1 MEMNTARGHQYGRK
15 SRSHYDDSDSH
26 AEGLSNLLREY
37 QRVSD
42 EIKQFAAGAKSR
54 IDEHGTKQLEL
65 QARLSEVEQKLLRIG
80 RGGGAA
86 HSFEDSPYA
95 SFVSKPD
102 LLRPLIQQPGK
113 ASLTTK
119 ASVRSLAKAIVS
131 LQPGDSP
138 ATGFPTPAGRLPDIY
153 GLPAP
158 NTRLLEVLPSVP
170 FASNSLEYPSLDPS
184 YSAAADYQLAEGDA
198 KPESHPEF
206 DLSTTPIVTIAHFV
220 RASKQVLEDAP
231 ILQVWLERLMRYGVL
246 GRVVHQLINGTGNGT
261 TKRLTGLLTV
271 ATPAVVNSP
280 YAVDAIG
287 EAAVA
292 LEVAGW
298 QPSLVILHPEDA
310 FAIVSERT
318 STGEYVAGGWAAQN
332 RQAFWNLQRVTTPSM
347 PAGQAIVMDANA
359 VLILDREQPTVLVST
374 QDADNFTR
382 NLVTLLGE
390 VRLGMAILVP
400 QAIARVTLPMIT
412 G

>member
-1 MEMNTARGHQYGRK
+1 MEMNTALGHQYGRK

-65 QARLSEVEQKLLRIG
+65 QARLSEVEQKLLRVG
-80 RGGGAA
+80 RGGGTA
-86 HSFEDSPYA
+86 HSSDDSPYA

-184 YSAAADYQLAEGDA
+184 YSAAADYQLVEGDA

-246 GRVVHQLINGTGNGT
+246 GRVVHQLINGSGIN
-261 TKRLTGLLTV
+261 KRLTGLLTV
-271 ATPAVVNSP
+271 ATPAVVSSP

-400 QAIARVTLPMIT
+400 QAIARVTLPT
-412 G
+412 ASG